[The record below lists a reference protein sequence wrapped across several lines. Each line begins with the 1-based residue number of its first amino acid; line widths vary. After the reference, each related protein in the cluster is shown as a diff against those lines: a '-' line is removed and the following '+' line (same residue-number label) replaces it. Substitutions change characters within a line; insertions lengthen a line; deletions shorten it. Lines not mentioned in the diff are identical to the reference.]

1 MTAFLVGLATMV
13 PFMSLSFYTGPV
25 PSAIGGADMSFWVG
39 LIVAGRPVPAAQPE
53 RGAGGHPGSRP
64 DADAFT

>member
-25 PSAIGGADMSFWVG
+25 PSAIGGADLSFWVG
-39 LIVAGRPVPAAQPE
+39 LIVAGGLYLLLSRNAVREDIPARALT
-53 RGAGGHPGSRP
+53 
-64 DADAFT
+64 ADAFS